1 MNWYW
6 PAGVPWPH
14 ASDVLALQ
22 RDPPV
27 PSSAATEL
35 MLVED
40 VRVSLEEVTIY
51 DHLGFQIQ
59 PLPCRLPGAADDI
72 KMAYQETRA
81 ITMAV
86 TL

>member
-1 MNWYW
+1 MTWYR
-6 PAGVPWPH
+6 PAGVPWPP

-22 RDPPV
+22 HDPLV

-35 MLVED
+35 VLVED

-51 DHLGFQIQ
+51 NHLGFHIQ

-81 ITMAV
+81 ITMGV

>member
-1 MNWYW
+1 MTWYR
-6 PAGVPWPH
+6 PAGVPWPP

-22 RDPPV
+22 HDPLV

-35 MLVED
+35 VLVED
-40 VRVSLEEVTIY
+40 VRVEL
-51 DHLGFQIQ
+51 
-59 PLPCRLPGAADDI
+59 RLRKDSGDFFLNTSAADDI

-81 ITMAV
+81 ITMGV